1 MKELTEEQKANKVV
15 HFKRVIKY
23 RSWFGWIFA
32 VVGGTLCVVGLKNI
46 QAPMIILNGVLFF
59 GYGLFMVW
67 QAKRAL
73 SNLDKS
79 SG

>member
-23 RSWFGWIFA
+23 RSWFGWVFA
-32 VVGGTLCVVGLKNI
+32 FVGGTLCVVGMNNI
-46 QAPMIILNGVLFF
+46 QAPMVILNGVLFL

-73 SNLDKS
+73 SDIDKS
-79 SG
+79 IS

>member
-15 HFKRVIKY
+15 HFRRVIKY
-23 RSWFGWIFA
+23 RSWFGWVFA
-32 VVGGTLCVVGLKNI
+32 VVGGTLCVVGLNNI
-46 QAPMIILNGVLFF
+46 QAPMVLLNGVLFF
-59 GYGLFMVW
+59 GSGLFMVW

-73 SNLDKS
+73 SNIDNS